1 MLKRVVT
8 LTYLALILTMGAATL
23 VEKYEGTAFV
33 ACHIYG
39 SWWFCSL
46 WALLAASGVAWLLR
60 RRVRKARVWLL
71 HSSLLVILLGAM
83 LTHLTAYSGMLH
95 LRCGETA
102 QFFMCHDDGSPR
114 KLPFSVRL
122 DQFTINY
129 HPGTSS
135 PSDYVSKITVLSPG
149 DSTTAVISMN
159 HIFAAKG
166 ARLYQSSYDDDG
178 RGSWLSVSID
188 PWGVPA
194 SYLGYAMLFLS
205 LLWQLAAP
213 RGPFRQL
220 LRSAEFRKVG
230 AALLLATLSI
240 HGWCAP
246 VLPAAACEELR
257 TLHLDYGGRI
267 SLVETYA
274 LDFTK
279 KLCGKRRYDGHDA
292 VEVLSGFIFYNQS
305 WRSEPVVRVKDG
317 PLRSHLGL
325 RPRMSFNDF
334 FTDEGYVLG
343 PLLREYHLGAHD
355 KLHREAMEYDDKL
368 QLILSVAEG
377 FNLRLFPY
385 HSNETG
391 RTTWHAPCDSL
402 PPGME
407 ASRRKYIHDIV
418 AVIGREARAGHESL
432 TTEGLSKLRKYQATY
447 GLQSLPSPTAVW
459 AEHIYNAIPFATILF
474 MANLTLAVV
483 SMFVIRRRW
492 LTPLLC
498 LSLLLLTICIALRW
512 LVGDTIPMSNGYETM
527 LLMAW
532 FAELLGLL
540 LSRRIPLML
549 TFAFL
554 LSGLFLLVSH
564 IGQMSPQI
572 THIMPVLNS
581 PLLSIHVSVIML
593 AYALLSITFCCGV
606 TALVLRS
613 RADYLRRLSLLFLHP
628 SLSALGIGIFTGAI
642 WANVSWGAYW
652 SWDPKEVWALI
663 TLMVYAVGAHDQSL
677 PWLRRPLSYHLY
689 MVAAFLTLLMTYFGV
704 NYFLGGMHSYA

>member
-33 ACHIYG
+33 VGHIYG

-46 WALLAASGVAWLLR
+46 WAVMAASGVAWLLR

-71 HSSLLVILLGAM
+71 HASMVVILLGAL
-83 LTHLTAYSGMLH
+83 LTHLTACSGMLH

-102 QFFMCHDDGSPR
+102 QFFMCQDDGSPR
-114 KLPFSVRL
+114 RLPFSVRL

-135 PSDYVSKITVLSPG
+135 PSDYVSSITVLSPK
-149 DSTTAVISMN
+149 DTTTAVISMN

-178 RGSWLSVSID
+178 RGSWLAVSID
-188 PWGVPA
+188 PWGVPT

-213 RGPFRQL
+213 QGPFRRL
-220 LRSAEFRKVG
+220 LRSPEFRKVG
-230 AALLLATLSI
+230 VSMLLATLSVQ
-240 HGWCAP
+240 GQCAP

-257 TLHLDYGGRI
+257 KLHLDYDGRI

-279 KLCGKRRYDGHDA
+279 KLSGKRRYEGHDA
-292 VEVLSGFIFYNQS
+292 VEVLSGFIFYNQA

-317 PLRSHLGL
+317 PLRRHLGL

-334 FTDEGYVLG
+334 FTDNGYVLG
-343 PLLREYHLGAHD
+343 PLLQEYHLGAHD
-355 KLHREAMEYDDKL
+355 KLHREAMECDDKL

-377 FNLRLFPY
+377 LNLRLFPY

-391 RTTWHAPCDSL
+391 RTTWHAPSDSL
-402 PPGME
+402 PKEME
-407 ASRRKYIHDIV
+407 ASRRQYIHDILT
-418 AVIGREARAGHESL
+418 VIGREAHAGHESL
-432 TTEGLSKLRKYQATY
+432 ATEGLSKLRKYQATY
-447 GLQSLPSPTAVW
+447 GRLSLPSPTAVW

-483 SMFVIRRRW
+483 SMFARRRW
-492 LTPLLC
+492 WLTALLC
-498 LSLLLLTICIALRW
+498 LSLLLLTFCIALRW
-512 LVGDTIPMSNGYETM
+512 LVGGTIPMSNGYETM

-532 FAELLGLL
+532 FAEVLGLL

-593 AYALLSITFCCGV
+593 AYALLSVTFCCGV
-606 TALVLRS
+606 TALALRS

-677 PWLRRPLSYHLY
+677 PWLRRPLHYHLY